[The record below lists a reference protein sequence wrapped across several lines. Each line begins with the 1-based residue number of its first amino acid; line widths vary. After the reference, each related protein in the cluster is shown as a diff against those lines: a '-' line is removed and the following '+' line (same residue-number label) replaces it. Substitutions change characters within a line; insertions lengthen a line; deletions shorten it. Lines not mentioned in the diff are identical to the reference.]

1 MAVPKTNTPN
11 RIPTI
16 FQCDSKGRENH
27 TVVADLDG
35 TLLIGRSSFPYFALI
50 AFDVGGILRL
60 LLLLLAS
67 PLAGFLYYFV
77 SEAAGIRVLI
87 FATFAGVKVSA
98 IKSAASA
105 VLPKHYSEDMHP
117 ETWRVFSSCGRKCVL
132 TANPRIMVE
141 PFLKNYLGVDVVLGT
156 EISSYKGIA
165 TGFVASAGVLVGR
178 NKAIALRRA
187 FGAESMPDIGIG
199 DRKTDFPFMRLCKER
214 YIVPSRP
221 EVRPVRH
228 DALPKPVI
236 FHDGR
241 LVQKPTPLMAL
252 LIILWFP
259 IGIILSILRV
269 LVGSLSPI
277 SLTYYIVNFMGCPI
291 TVKGT
296 PPRGAKS
303 SSTRRGVVFVCSHR
317 TVLDA
322 VFVSASLGRMTT
334 TISYSVASFTEFLS
348 PIKTSRLTRER
359 TKDAQLI
366 NDILDQGRYLVMCPE
381 GTTCREPYL
390 LRFSSLFAEL
400 TDQIVPV
407 AIVVKTSMFHGTT
420 ARGHKWLDPFFF
432 FMNPVPAYEVTFLN
446 KLSPDQTCSAGKSS
460 HEVANSV
467 QEMIAKTLNYKC
479 TNLTRK
485 DKYRALAGTDGLVG
499 QQPVRAATKV
509 IGG

>member
-1 MAVPKTNTPN
+1 MAVPKTNTSN

-16 FQCDSKGRENH
+16 YQCDSKGRENH

-35 TLLIGRSSFPYFALI
+35 TLLVGRK
-50 AFDVGGILRL
+50 
-60 LLLLLAS
+60 
-67 PLAGFLYYFV
+67 
-77 SEAAGIRVLI
+77 AAGIRVLI

-156 EISSYKGIA
+156 EISSFKGIA
-165 TGFVASAGVLVGR
+165 TGFVASSGVLVGR
-178 NKAIALRRA
+178 NKAIALRRT
-187 FGAESMPDIGIG
+187 FGAESMPDIGVG
-199 DRKTDFPFMRLCKER
+199 DRKTDFPFMKLCKER

-221 EVRPVRH
+221 EVARSQSKAP
-228 DALPKPVI
+228 
-236 FHDGR
+236 R
-241 LVQKPTPLMAL
+241 LVMPKVLPPEEGWYLSA
-252 LIILWFP
+252 P
-259 IGIILSILRV
+259 IELCSMQF
-269 LVGSLSPI
+269 
-277 SLTYYIVNFMGCPI
+277 TYP
-291 TVKGT
+291 
-296 PPRGAKS
+296 
-303 SSTRRGVVFVCSHR
+303 
-317 TVLDA
+317 
-322 VFVSASLGRMTT
+322 ASLGRMTT

-432 FMNPVPAYEVTFLN
+432 FMNPFPAYEITFLN
-446 KLSPDQTCSAGKSS
+446 KLSPDQTCSSGKSS

-499 QQPVRAATKV
+499 QQPVRAASKV

>member
-1 MAVPKTNTPN
+1 MAVPRTAN

-16 FQCDSKGRENH
+16 YQCDSKGRENQ

-35 TLLIGRSSFPYFALI
+35 TLLVGRSSFPYFALI

-60 LLLLLAS
+60 LFLLLAA
-67 PLAGFLYYFV
+67 PLAGLLYHFV
-77 SEAAGIRVLI
+77 SESAGIRVLI
-87 FATFAGVKVSA
+87 FATFAGVKVA
-98 IKSAASA
+98 DIKSAASA
-105 VLPKHYSEDMHP
+105 VLPKHYSEDVHP

-141 PFLKNYLGVDVVLGT
+141 PYLKNYLGVDVVLGT

-165 TGFVASAGVLVGR
+165 TGFVTSIGVLVGK
-178 NKAIALRRA
+178 NKATALRRT
-187 FGAESMPDIGIG
+187 FGADSVPDIGIG
-199 DRKTDFPFMRLCKER
+199 DRKTDFPFMKLCKER

-221 EVRPVRH
+221 GVRPVRQ

-252 LIILWFP
+252 LIVLWFP
-259 IGIILSILRV
+259 IGLILTILRV
-269 LVGSLSPI
+269 FIGSLTPI
-277 SLTYYIVNFMGCPI
+277 SLNYHVINLLGCPTTI
-291 TVKGT
+291 KGA
-296 PPRGAKS
+296 PPNDAKHS
-303 SSTRRGVVFVCSHR
+303 SGKKGVVFVVSHR
-317 TVLDA
+317 TVIDA
-322 VFVSASLGRMTT
+322 VYVSACLGCMTT
-334 TISYSVASFTEFLS
+334 TISYSVPGFTEFLS
-348 PIKTSRLTRER
+348 PIKTARLTRDR
-359 TKDAQLI
+359 AKDAKLI
-366 NDILDQGRYLVMCPE
+366 EQILDEGRYLVMCPE

-420 ARGHKWLDPFFF
+420 ARGYKWLDPFFF
-432 FMNPVPAYEVTFLN
+432 YMNPMPAYEVTFLN

-460 HEVANSV
+460 YDVANSV

-499 QQPVRAATKV
+499 QKPTRAATKV
-509 IGG
+509 PG

>member
-1 MAVPKTNTPN
+1 MAVPKTNSPN

-16 FQCDSKGRENH
+16 YQCDSNGRQNQ

-60 LLLLLAS
+60 LVLLLAS
-67 PLAGFLYYFV
+67 PLAGFLYYLV
-77 SEAAGIRVLI
+77 SEDAGVRVLI

-98 IKSAASA
+98 IKSAARA
-105 VLPKHYSEDMHP
+105 VLPKHYSEDLHP

-165 TGFVASAGVLVGR
+165 TGFVASSGVLVGR
-178 NKAIALRRA
+178 NKAIALRKA
-187 FGAESMPDIGIG
+187 FGADSMPDIGIG

-214 YIVPSRP
+214 YIVPSEP
-221 EVRPVRH
+221 DVRPVGH

-252 LIILWFP
+252 IIILWFP
-259 IGIILSILRV
+259 IGVILSILRV
-269 LVGSLSPI
+269 LLGSLSPI
-277 SLTYYIVNFMGCPI
+277 TTTYYVMSLLGCPI
-291 TVKGT
+291 TIKGT
-296 PPRGAKS
+296 PPHDAKR
-303 SSTRRGVVFVCSHR
+303 SST
-317 TVLDA
+317 
-322 VFVSASLGRMTT
+322 GRV
-334 TISYSVASFTEFLS
+334 SYSVASLTEFLC

-359 TKDAQLI
+359 TKDAKLI
-366 NDILDQGRYLVMCPE
+366 DDILDQGRYLVMCPE

-400 TDQIVPV
+400 TDEIVPV

-432 FMNPVPAYEVTFLN
+432 YMNPIPAYEVTFLN

-467 QEMIAKTLNYKC
+467 QEMIAKTLNYTC

-485 DKYRALAGTDGLVG
+485 DKYRALAGTDGLVE
-499 QQPVRAATKV
+499 QKPARATSKV
-509 IGG
+509 LGG